1 MDDYNIDVVLTSF
14 FHNLSV
20 LVEAERRE
28 YLAKLL
34 AKLNKQIL
42 HLKCRLR
49 DLSKRYNTVQNP
61 GIRQSLAI
69 RLDVT
74 EGMRYAYYELARAA
88 ADELGVII
96 SRAFGSVILLDIDY
110 NDEDNDFYGEENDE
124 SNDAEMM
131 LLQSERR

>member
-1 MDDYNIDVVLTSF
+1 MADLNIDVTPF
-14 FHNLSV
+14 CQNHSV
-20 LVEAERRE
+20 LVAAQRSE

-34 AKLNKQIL
+34 GKLNKQIL
-42 HLKCRLR
+42 HLKRRLR

-61 GIRQSLAI
+61 GIRRSLAI

>member
-1 MDDYNIDVVLTSF
+1 
-14 FHNLSV
+14 
-20 LVEAERRE
+20 
-28 YLAKLL
+28 
-34 AKLNKQIL
+34 
-42 HLKCRLR
+42 
-49 DLSKRYNTVQNP
+49 
-61 GIRQSLAI
+61 
-69 RLDVT
+69 
-74 EGMRYAYYELARAA
+74 MRYAYYELARAV